1 MDDSNITIS
10 SLTSELDDLTLIHV
24 QSGLLI
30 TYNNCRT
37 EEGFLIEESRL
48 LNYVPLPATK

>member
-10 SLTSELDDLTLIHV
+10 SLTSELDDLTLMHV

-30 TYNNCRT
+30 TDNNCRT